1 MLFAVLL
8 VSVAGTPLWNV
19 FTVAIL
25 AVVLQWLSPLLRT
38 LPVPVPLAPFLPPR
52 CSVAERNPY
61 IHLQVALCGALSLA
75 AARHA
80 QHAPTAAPR

>member
-38 LPVPVPLAPFLPPR
+38 LPVPVPPAPFLLPR
-52 CSVAERNPY
+52 CSVAEQNP
-61 IHLQVALCGALSLA
+61 LS
-75 AARHA
+75 
-80 QHAPTAAPR
+80 